1 MKRVITPYGQATVV
15 ELLNDKVYVE
25 LDHPHQFGNREYTLW
40 LFDESE
46 IKYI

>member
-1 MKRVITPYGQATVV
+1 MKRVITPYGPATIV

-25 LDHPHQFGNREYTLW
+25 LDQPHQFGNRDYFLW

>member
-1 MKRVITPYGQATVV
+1 MKRVITPYGPATIV

-25 LDHPHQFGNREYTLW
+25 LDNPHNFNNRDYFLW